1 MSTSDKCQKQ
11 KRRCYNACDT
21 GSRYIPFHCFK
32 LNCDPETGKIKIGI
46 GTVILFA
53 PAFLTFLITFSIF
66 SIINKNKQNQGGKK
80 CD

>member
-1 MSTSDKCQKQ
+1 MPAIQVLAISLFIVLNYTMTQK
-11 KRRCYNACDT
+11 
-21 GSRYIPFHCFK
+21 
-32 LNCDPETGKIKIGI
+32 TGKIKIGV

-66 SIINKNKQNQGGKK
+66 SITNKNKQNQGGKE